1 MLKHLKK
8 SLEKSEKISFSK
20 SIQYNN
26 DDTKNGLTS
35 KQKKSIELF
44 FTEYLLGTQFYL
56 DLRP

>member
-20 SIQYNN
+20 SIYNN